1 MNIEKKTMRSKIIQF
16 LISFFRII
24 YPFVLRDSKCN
35 REHIPKQINEMEY
48 SSKAIN

>member
-1 MNIEKKTMRSKIIQF
+1 MNIEKKNNEKQNYSIFDFFFWIIC
-16 LISFFRII
+16 
-24 YPFVLRDSKCN
+24 PFVLRDSKCN